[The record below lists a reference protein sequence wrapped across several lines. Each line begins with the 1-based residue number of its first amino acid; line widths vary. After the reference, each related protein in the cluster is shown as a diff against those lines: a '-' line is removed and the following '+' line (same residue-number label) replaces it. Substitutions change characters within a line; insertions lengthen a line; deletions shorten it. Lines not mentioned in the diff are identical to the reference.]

1 MARGVEGGGGAGAII
16 RGGDYF
22 EYFHERGTIQKI
34 NRGTALIRENTV
46 HAVYPLPSKIG
57 FIAWG
62 KGHARPSGR
71 SARHFFYFFDLGGML
86 LLISYET

>member
-1 MARGVEGGGGAGAII
+1 MARGVGGGGV
-16 RGGDYF
+16 GDYF
-22 EYFHERGTIQKI
+22 EYFQQRGTI
-34 NRGTALIRENTV
+34 NRGTAIIRGNTV
-46 HAVYPLPSKIG
+46 RAVYPLPSKIG

-71 SARHFFYFFDLGGML
+71 PARHFLYFFDVGGML